1 MIQYTKVSASGYSTS
16 ALTGLMSRRSRWPC
30 AIMNSTSVPIRIS
43 SNSRRRGAMLE
54 VPSSA
59 ARLAATAWI
68 TPTSAS
74 TAHR

>member
-1 MIQYTKVSASGYSTS
+1 
-16 ALTGLMSRRSRWPC
+16 
-30 AIMNSTSVPIRIS
+30 MNSTSVPIRIS
-43 SNSRRRGAMLE
+43 SSSRRRGAMLE